1 MKNNE
6 HLDNLLPIVREKLN
20 LSNEDRKE
28 FILEEKWI
36 TYPNAKEI
44 LEKLEFLY
52 SHPKKSRMPCM
63 LIVGATNNGKTSI
76 INKFLKN
83 HPPYENEEATI
94 TPVLCVVAPETGSI
108 SDFFSKI
115 LQNLCVPYRNGDKIN
130 KKRELIDHYFKICDI
145 KILIVDEIHNIL
157 VGAVSKQKA
166 FMNSLKNL
174 STELQIPIII
184 VGIPDALHA
193 TNTDEQINN
202 RFKPIA
208 LKKWQFDRNYL
219 SLLAS
224 LEKTLPLKNAS
235 NIYSNKELAEYIFDT
250 SEGYI
255 GEIIELITQASLYS
269 IDNHIEKIDI
279 KSLKNCG
286 FTKPSLRKHINNIL
300 DL

>member
-6 HLDNLLPIVREKLN
+6 HLNNLLPIVREKLN
-20 LSNEDRKE
+20 LSKEDRIQ

-44 LEKLEFLY
+44 LDKLEFLY
-52 SHPKKSRMPCM
+52 KHPKKSRMPCM
-63 LIVGATNNGKTSI
+63 LIVGETNNGKTSI
-76 INKFLKN
+76 INKFLKE
-83 HPPYENEEATI
+83 HLPYEAEESTI
-94 TPVLCVVAPETGSI
+94 TPILSVVTPETGSI

-130 KKRELIDHYFKICDI
+130 KKRELIDHYFKICEI
-145 KILIVDEIHNIL
+145 KMLIVDEIHNIL
-157 VGAVSKQKA
+157 IGAVSKQQA

-184 VGIPDALHA
+184 VGIPNALHA
-193 TNTDEQINN
+193 TNTDPQINN
-202 RFKPIA
+202 RFKPVA

-224 LEKTLPLKNAS
+224 LEKILPLENAS
-235 NIYSNKELAEYIFDT
+235 NLYSNKELAEYIFDT

-255 GEIIELITQASLYS
+255 GEIIELINTASIYA
-269 IDNHIEKIDI
+269 IDNNLEKIDI
-279 KSLKNCG
+279 KVLKNCG
-286 FTKPSLRKHINNIL
+286 FVKPSLRKHINDIL
-300 DL
+300 NL

>member
-115 LQNLCVPYRNGDKIN
+115 LL
-130 KKRELIDHYFKICDI
+130 
-145 KILIVDEIHNIL
+145 
-157 VGAVSKQKA
+157 
-166 FMNSLKNL
+166 
-174 STELQIPIII
+174 
-184 VGIPDALHA
+184 LH
-193 TNTDEQINN
+193 
-202 RFKPIA
+202 R
-208 LKKWQFDRNYL
+208 
-219 SLLAS
+219 
-224 LEKTLPLKNAS
+224 
-235 NIYSNKELAEYIFDT
+235 
-250 SEGYI
+250 
-255 GEIIELITQASLYS
+255 
-269 IDNHIEKIDI
+269 
-279 KSLKNCG
+279 
-286 FTKPSLRKHINNIL
+286 
-300 DL
+300 